1 MNNKYNLYKN
11 IVGKNIIDSIISIL
25 DEEDIN
31 TDREIGII
39 NSIADFIQNN
49 IQYEYLA
56 SFNKLAN
63 VIVNIIEKFNNESI
77 DLCIDKKIE

>member
-1 MNNKYNLYKN
+1 
-11 IVGKNIIDSIISIL
+11 
-25 DEEDIN
+25 EEDIN